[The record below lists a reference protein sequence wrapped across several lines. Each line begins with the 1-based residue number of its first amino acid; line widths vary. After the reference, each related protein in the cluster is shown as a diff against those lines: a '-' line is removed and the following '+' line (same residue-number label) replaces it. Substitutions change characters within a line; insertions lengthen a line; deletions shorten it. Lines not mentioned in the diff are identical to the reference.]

1 MTDTIEEAWG
11 MKSGLSILRII
22 KSVTGKGHPYKYLKN
37 GAPQTSDLV
46 VYRAPDPNDLI
57 WKNLGATASEKFKRR
72 LLTFCATF
80 LLLCLSFGAIL
91 GLKIAQYVLYT
102 DNKIEATGLRVIS
115 ILITL
120 VVSTI
125 NLALGYMIRR
135 LTVEEYHETESSYFR
150 SLMIKTVL
158 ARLFNTNLLVIIAH
172 VIVYKPRQAIYGK
185 GRLCSAGA
193 LLTDAW
199 FILLYQAVATPFLTF
214 FDYRKIIKIVRR
226 WWLKRQ
232 ILNHPK
238 RVTVTQ
244 EEAQALFEDPS
255 FNPSLA
261 YGHFCL
267 LYITMV
273 FFQPILPMGA
283 VTGLV
288 ALVLTYYAYKKMLL
302 RDSKRPVLI
311 SKEIPL
317 ITLYLL
323 NLTPLCYGVN
333 LIDQISSAIFDKI
346 LTDDITNYSWSILAI
361 GMISVFLPLYL
372 LIYDL
377 LSICRKAN
385 KVLSKEQ
392 NYDEDY
398 DNIRTK
404 FMNEYDRANPITKDQ
419 ALKEYLHYMAS
430 RPLSPSQNPGPHRA
444 HGNER
449 QILILRTKKQ
459 STRISTC

>member
-1 MTDTIEEAWG
+1 M
-11 MKSGLSILRII
+11 
-22 KSVTGKGHPYKYLKN
+22 Y
-37 GAPQTSDLV
+37 
-46 VYRAPDPNDLI
+46 
-57 WKNLGATASEKFKRR
+57 FKP
-72 LLTFCATF
+72 
-80 LLLCLSFGAIL
+80 GAIL
-91 GLKIAQYVLYT
+91 S
-102 DNKIEATGLRVIS
+102 DS
-115 ILITL
+115 
-120 VVSTI
+120 
-125 NLALGYMIRR
+125 
-135 LTVEEYHETESSYFR
+135 
-150 SLMIKTVL
+150 
-158 ARLFNTNLLVIIAH
+158 
-172 VIVYKPRQAIYGK
+172 
-185 GRLCSAGA
+185 
-193 LLTDAW
+193 W
-199 FILLYQAVATPFLTF
+199 FILLSQAFVGPIINMMNIPGCINKYKRSSLTG
-214 FDYRKIIKIVRR
+214 KIKEG
-226 WWLKRQ
+226 KA
-232 ILNHPK
+232 NAY
-238 RVTVTQ
+238 TQ
-244 EEAQALFEDPS
+244 EDAQLIFEKSEFDPS
-255 FNPSLA
+255 FAYAALA
-261 YGHFCL
+261 NIVF
-267 LYITMV
+267 TAF
-273 FFQPILPMGA
+273 FFQPILPLGA
-283 VTGLV
+283 ASALV
-288 ALVLTYYAYKKMLL
+288 GLVLTYYAYKKMLL

-377 LSICRKAN
+377 LGICRKAN